1 MNVRRYPGD
10 PATALALG
18 VDHQRPLMRSL
29 RPALRLAL
37 ALVALGASPAAPAEP
52 VQALVL
58 GAPAPALAA
67 SDWYNGPP
75 PSLESLR
82 GKVVLL
88 DFWGV
93 WCAPCRAETAA
104 LMELHRLY
112 AARGLVVV
120 GVHTPQQA
128 ALVPR
133 YLEEH
138 GVPYPVLIDRGPTA
152 KAYGVTLF
160 PTHVLIDV
168 EGKVAALPRGFPSTR
183 SIERLL
189 EAVKR

>member
-1 MNVRRYPGD
+1 MRGAD
-10 PATALALG
+10 PARPLTG
-18 VDHQRPLMRSL
+18 RPLMRSL
-29 RPALRLAL
+29 RPWLRLAL
-37 ALVALGASPAAPAEP
+37 AVAALGARPAAPADSAP
-52 VQALVL
+52 GLVL

-75 PSLESLR
+75 PRLESLR
-82 GKVVLL
+82 GQVVLL

-93 WCAPCRAETAA
+93 WCAPCRAETDA
-104 LMELHRLY
+104 LVELHRRY
-112 AARGLVVV
+112 AAHGLVIV

-138 GVPYPVLIDRGPTA
+138 GVPYPVLIDQGQTA
-152 KAYGVTLF
+152 KAYGITHF

-168 EGKVAALPRGFPSTR
+168 EGKVAALPRGFPSVR
-183 SIERLL
+183 SVERLL
-189 EAVKR
+189 DAVKR